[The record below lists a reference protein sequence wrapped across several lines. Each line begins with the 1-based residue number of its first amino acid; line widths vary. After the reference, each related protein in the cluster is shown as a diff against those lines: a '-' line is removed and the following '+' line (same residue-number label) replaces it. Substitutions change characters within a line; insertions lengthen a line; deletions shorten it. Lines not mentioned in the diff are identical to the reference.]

1 MKIIIILKILFGSL
15 FLFISLSACAI
26 EEPSVQEGAVLS
38 LDECVSVAIN
48 NSPVIKGKAYNL
60 QVAISNV
67 GIAKSAYFPN
77 LGYDAGI
84 YQDYNSNKNYNGS
97 SNRELPQVN
106 VYLSQLLW
114 NFGKTNSII
123 RMERFYKLASEY
135 EFLDSICNTIYDVKI
150 HYYALLKAQS
160 EVEIAKN
167 NVYLNEDHLTKAH
180 ELSLKDKNRKA
191 DYTNAKINLSEAKI
205 LLLDAQNNYD
215 LALADLAN
223 SLYIA
228 PAPEFSIQKVDTF
241 NFSDVYMPESILT
254 KPTDDKNIID
264 VALKTKI
271 EKNETSKIKKLPY
284 TMNDSF
290 SIAEK
295 NSPDL
300 SVLDATLS
308 AMKQSLIAVKRQYF
322 PDLTGNVGYGFNN
335 TREYSNSSLMMS
347 VNMSAN
353 DIEKFRQN
361 LYFAVKKAFL
371 NVLRS
376 EKQVKSSEQKLIQSK
391 ENFDL
396 VNSAY
401 NDEEADYIAYQKA
414 REDFNNS
421 KIHYVK
427 MLYEYNTSLANLEI
441 AMHTHVDNLHERAE
455 HAMQYHYKDLLK
467 KLDASLECDGHEHE
481 HIDEPE
487 N

>member
-295 NSPDL
+295 
-300 SVLDATLS
+300 
-308 AMKQSLIAVKRQYF
+308 KQS
-322 PDLTGNVGYGFNN
+322 
-335 TREYSNSSLMMS
+335 
-347 VNMSAN
+347 
-353 DIEKFRQN
+353 
-361 LYFAVKKAFL
+361 
-371 NVLRS
+371 
-376 EKQVKSSEQKLIQSK
+376 
-391 ENFDL
+391 
-396 VNSAY
+396 
-401 NDEEADYIAYQKA
+401 
-414 REDFNNS
+414 
-421 KIHYVK
+421 
-427 MLYEYNTSLANLEI
+427 
-441 AMHTHVDNLHERAE
+441 
-455 HAMQYHYKDLLK
+455 
-467 KLDASLECDGHEHE
+467 
-481 HIDEPE
+481 
-487 N
+487 

>member
-347 VNMSAN
+347 VNMSSAVNIKQLKHEIDRAEAEVNIAAN

-414 REDFNNS
+414 REDFYNS
-421 KIHYVK
+421 ILHYV
-427 MLYEYNTSLANLEI
+427 
-441 AMHTHVDNLHERAE
+441 
-455 HAMQYHYKDLLK
+455 
-467 KLDASLECDGHEHE
+467 
-481 HIDEPE
+481 
-487 N
+487 